1 MSPPRMLK
9 CRGDVGRQWTF
20 GNGKWSLKY
29 EDSEFLFRAQGNWG
43 GATHSTT
50 LRIDRPVHPLRI
62 WQAPPDTRADQ
73 G

>member
-9 CRGDVGRQWTF
+9 RRGDVGRQWTF

-43 GATHSTT
+43 GNPFNNIAN
-50 LRIDRPVHPLRI
+50 
-62 WQAPPDTRADQ
+62 
-73 G
+73 